1 VTETQSGIPIKEL
14 YTPLDLT
21 ETGPHAGSAAAGGAG
36 RLEVGGAPFDY
47 LKKLGFPGDLPFT
60 RGIQPS
66 MYRGRL
72 WTMRQYAG
80 FGSADDT
87 NRRFH
92 YLLKAGQTGL
102 SVAFDLPTQMG
113 YDPDDALSEGEVGK
127 VGVSVAT
134 VDDMEALFAGIP
146 LDKVSTS
153 MTINSTAMVL
163 LAMYVAVAE
172 KSGVARRSLSGT
184 VQNDVLKEYVAR
196 GTYIFPPA
204 QSMRLTTDLFAFC
217 KEELPAWNTI
227 SVSGYHIREAGST
240 AVQEV
245 AFTFANGIAYVE
257 AAVKRGLAVDEFAPR
272 VSFFFN
278 AHNNFFEE
286 TAKFRAARRLWA
298 RIMRDRFGAKDPA
311 SLRLRFH
318 TQTAGSML
326 TAQQAEN
333 NVVRVA
339 FQALAAVLGGTQSL
353 HTNSY
358 DEALNLPSE
367 ASARVAL
374 RTQQLIAHE
383 ARVANVIDPLGG
395 SYYVEWLT
403 ERIEEKVGEYLRKI
417 DDMGGA
423 VRAIE
428 LGFMQKEIHESAY
441 QYQKMVESGELGVVG
456 VNKYKLDE
464 PSPAAR
470 FAPDPGI
477 ERAQRERLR
486 RLRAERGTGWK
497 EALSALS
504 KAAEGEENLFPCV
517 LACVRSHATLGEICD
532 VLRALWGEYR
542 PGN

>member
-1 VTETQSGIPIKEL
+1 MTRENSKQL
-14 YTPLDLT
+14 CTPLDLG
-21 ETGPHAGSAAAGGAG
+21 E
-36 RLEVGGAPFDY
+36 FDY
-47 LKKLGFPGDLPFT
+47 LEKLGFPGEPPFT

-80 FGSADDT
+80 FGSAEDT

-113 YDPDDALSEGEVGK
+113 YDPDDSLSEGEVGK

-163 LAMYVAVAE
+163 LAMYIVVAE
-172 KSGVARRSLSGT
+172 RNGVARRSLSGT

-204 QSMRLTTDLFAFC
+204 PSMRLTTDLFAFC

-286 TAKFRAARRLWA
+286 IAKFRAARRLWA
-298 RIMRDRFGAKDPA
+298 RIMRDRFGANDPA

-367 ASARVAL
+367 ASVRVAL

-395 SYYVEWLT
+395 SYYVECLT
-403 ERIEEKVGEYLRKI
+403 DRIEEKVEEYLRKI

-441 QYQKMVESGELGVVG
+441 QYQKMVEAGELSVVG
-456 VNKYKLDE
+456 VNKYQLDE
-464 PSPAAR
+464 PSPVTR

-486 RLRAERGTGWK
+486 VLRVERGTEWK
-497 EALSALS
+497 EALAALS
-504 KAAEGEENLFPCV
+504 RAAAGEENLFPRV
-517 LACVRSHATLGEICD
+517 LACVRARATLGEICD
-532 VLRALWGEYR
+532 TLRVLWGEYR
-542 PGN
+542 PAA